1 MASPSL
7 RDPATA
13 SADAE
18 TTGRVRR
25 RAEPLIV
32 QAEDAA
38 LLLKAV
44 NTLAIIPKS
53 ARITTLGRKSYNVLL
68 YQAQEQGLEKDVFR
82 APLEAV
88 IKGLDFD
95 SHDQALI
102 KKHLRAMVST
112 TVEWQS
118 PTTGE
123 GSSWN
128 VSGLLAHAKLSKE
141 GGQVWVEWS
150 YAVNLK
156 QELLEPTVFARLRL
170 EVISQLRSHAGVAL
184 YEICTR
190 YKDIGRTARQAWR
203 WWYPVLSGN
212 PPSEKSAK
220 LEYRIFKRDTLK
232 PAIAEVNAIT
242 DIDVELVE
250 HKQGRFISEI
260 QFRISP
266 KKQAALNLSRPPQP
280 VDMALIARAQQ
291 LGVGDDAA
299 EDMVGTH
306 GEDAFRAGLDSLE
319 RRLGSSYPE
328 PLRDP
333 TRYLRALM
341 PAEAAKVQKRAVEHD
356 AAVAALADP
365 QSPASRE
372 MQAKRSERWLSEW
385 TRRRQE
391 KCAADIE
398 ALSAEGQKELEAGLL
413 QALHARNAHPSL
425 IKRLV
430 ASGWQHPMVRHEML
444 RYFGAANYG
453 EGWDKPSAEQLLA
466 IAVEMGEDREA
477 PR

>member
-1 MASPSL
+1 MSL
-7 RDPATA
+7 TIAVPR
-13 SADAE
+13 S
-18 TTGRVRR
+18 
-25 RAEPLIV
+25 L
-32 QAEDAA
+32 AA
-38 LLLKAV
+38 APLLLMERE
-44 NTLAIIPKS
+44 NPQ
-53 ARITTLGRKSYNVLL
+53 LL
-68 YQAQEQGLEKDVFR
+68 QTNF
-82 APLEAV
+82 
-88 IKGLDFD
+88 FD

-156 QELLEPTVFARLRL
+156 QELLEPTVIARLRL

-280 VDMALIARAQQ
+280 VDMAQAPDGGPALHK
-291 LGVGDDAA
+291 G
-299 EDMVGTH
+299 
-306 GEDAFRAGLDSLE
+306 AGLGDAN
-319 RRLGSSYPE
+319 
-328 PLRDP
+328 P
-333 TRYLRALM
+333 TALDGGGN
-341 PAEAAKVQKRAVEHD
+341 KTK
-356 AAVAALADP
+356 
-365 QSPASRE
+365 
-372 MQAKRSERWLSEW
+372 
-385 TRRRQE
+385 T
-391 KCAADIE
+391 
-398 ALSAEGQKELEAGLL
+398 
-413 QALHARNAHPSL
+413 
-425 IKRLV
+425 
-430 ASGWQHPMVRHEML
+430 
-444 RYFGAANYG
+444 GA
-453 EGWDKPSAEQLLA
+453 
-466 IAVEMGEDREA
+466 IMGT
-477 PR
+477 P